1 MYELHYL
8 GKNGEPMPNVPLNID
23 FTHAHYGTITARDL
37 ITDDEG
43 KIYLGEL
50 KSILKIRVY
59 GTANKSWLLPKLS
72 GDTWH
77 YPT

>member
-1 MYELHYL
+1 
-8 GKNGEPMPNVPLNID
+8 MPNVPLNID
-23 FTHAHYGTITARDL
+23 FTHAHFGIISSRDL

-43 KIYLGEL
+43 KIYMGEL
-50 KSILKIRVY
+50 KNVLKVNVS
-59 GTANKSWLLPKLS
+59 GDANKSWLLPKLN